1 MATPDFIKEV
11 RAKAGDVLLLLP
23 GVTAV
28 VFDADERV
36 LLVKRSDDGRWTLVG
51 GIPEPGE
58 QPAAA
63 AVREALEETAVACEA
78 ERVVLVEAEPE
89 PVVYPNGDR
98 CQYMNITFRCRA
110 TGGRA
115 RVNDDESS
123 AVGWFAAD
131 ALPPLSD
138 LDLFRIKQ
146 ARAGEPT
153 WFAAPPAL

>member
-1 MATPDFIKEV
+1 M
-11 RAKAGDVLLLLP
+11 
-23 GVTAV
+23 
-28 VFDADERV
+28 
-36 LLVKRSDDGRWTLVG
+36 
-51 GIPEPGE
+51 
-58 QPAAA
+58 
-63 AVREALEETAVACEA
+63 REALEETAVACEA